1 MTVRLSF
8 VNYVTV
14 MMIAERLAEVRE
26 RVAAAAV
33 AAGRDPATVKLLA
46 VSKTVPAAVIA
57 AAYAAGQRRFGENRV
72 QELRDKAP
80 LLPGDLEWHLI
91 GQLQANKVRLAVRL
105 AAWIHSVT
113 SVALVERLARIAGE
127 EQVKARI
134 LLEINM
140 SGEESKSGAAPAEA
154 TGLLEAVLRSP
165 HLNCVG
171 LMTLAPFDVPEPV
184 QRRVFGGLR
193 ELRDRLSGD
202 FGVPLPELSMGMSDD
217 FPAAIREGATVV
229 RLGTAIFGGRA

>member
-1 MTVRLSF
+1 
-8 VNYVTV
+8 
-14 MMIAERLAEVRE
+14 MMIAERLAEARE

-80 LLPGDLEWHLI
+80 ALPGDIEWHLI

-105 AAWIHSVT
+105 AAWIHSVA
-113 SVALVERLARIAGE
+113 SAALVERLARIADE
-127 EQVKARI
+127 EQAAPRL
-134 LLEINM
+134 LLEINIA
-140 SGEESKSGAAPAEA
+140 GEAAKSGVAPAAAPQ
-154 TGLLEAVLRSP
+154 LLESVLRCP
-165 HLNCVG
+165 RLVCAG
-171 LMTLAPFDVPEPV
+171 LMTLAPFDVPEAA

-193 ELRDRLSGD
+193 ELRDRLSHD
-202 FGVPLPELSMGMSDD
+202 FGVSLPELSMGMSGD
-217 FPAAIREGATVV
+217 FPAAVREGATLV

>member
-1 MTVRLSF
+1 
-8 VNYVTV
+8 
-14 MMIAERLAEVRE
+14 MMIAERLAEARE

-80 LLPGDLEWHLI
+80 ALPGDIEWHLI

-105 AAWIHSVT
+105 AAWIHSVA
-113 SVALVERLARIAGE
+113 SAALVERLARIADE
-127 EQVKARI
+127 EQAAPRL
-134 LLEINM
+134 LLEINIA
-140 SGEESKSGAAPAEA
+140 GEAAKSGVAPAAAPR
-154 TGLLEAVLRSP
+154 LLEAVLRCP
-165 HLNCVG
+165 RLVCAG
-171 LMTLAPFDVPEPV
+171 LMTLAPFDVPEAA

-193 ELRDRLSGD
+193 ELRDRLSHD
-202 FGVPLPELSMGMSDD
+202 FGVSLPELSMGMSGD
-217 FPAAIREGATVV
+217 FPAAVREGATLV